1 MKLIKIYQQNYYFGK
16 IAKRGL
22 AKKFS
27 TKFSDQFYESLDDIY
42 QNKTYG
48 EILKEVSTTGC
59 CYFYALLLAKNIKN
73 STLVFGVLEKLNS
86 SRNGDYLVEFEHAW
100 VENDGK
106 VYDTTSKQIFDK
118 VFYVKN
124 YGAVAKR
131 TISYDEVCR
140 NFTKLAK
147 DASKDKY
154 DLKELLEIIEK
165 QSKLDNSSKAEKEIE
180 KTM

>member
-1 MKLIKIYQQNYYFGK
+1 MKLIKIYQQNYYFDK

-22 AKKFS
+22 TKKFS
-27 TKFSDQFYESLDDIY
+27 TKFSDQFYEGLDDVY

-48 EILKEVSTTGC
+48 EILRDASTTGC
-59 CYFYALLLAKNIKN
+59 CYFYALLLAKNMKN
-73 STLVFGVLEKLNS
+73 SMLVFGVFENLNS
-86 SRNGDYLVEFEHAW
+86 SRNGDYLVGFEHAW
-100 VENDGK
+100 VESDGK
-106 VYDTTSKQIFDK
+106 VYDTTSKQVFDK
-118 VFYVKN
+118 DFYVEN

-131 TISYDEVCR
+131 TISYDEVCK
-140 NFTKLAK
+140 NFAKLAK

-165 QSKLDNSSKAEKEIE
+165 QSKPDSASKTEKEIE